1 MLLMEILA
9 DYKQIFGI
17 MHLFG
22 VVVGFGAAIVAD
34 FLFFRFVSNFKLSN
48 SELHVMGLVSGL
60 VWAGLSL
67 ILVSGFL
74 LFLTDTELYLN
85 SSKFLIKMF
94 VVIVITINGSFLHF
108 YVKPRLKMIDWKSK
122 TPGEGRKIRKL
133 AFAAGAISFNS
144 WLLAMV
150 LGSLKSIPLDIDAA
164 VLFYVCFL
172 LVLILISQCAEIFYS
187 RYIIKNL

>member
-1 MLLMEILA
+1 MEILG
-9 DYKQIFGI
+9 DYKQIFAI
-17 MHLFG
+17 IHLFG

-34 FLFFRFVSNFKLSN
+34 FLFFKFVRNLKLSS
-48 SELHVMGLVSGL
+48 SEVYVMGLVSGL

-67 ILVSGFL
+67 ILLSGIL
-74 LFLTDTELYLN
+74 LFFTDTEAYLN

-94 VVIVITINGSFLHF
+94 VVLVIIINGSFLHF

-122 TPGEGRKIRKL
+122 AQSKGRKIRKL

-150 LGSLKSIPLDIDAA
+150 LGSLKSIPFDFSRA
-164 VLFYVCFL
+164 VIFYVSFL
-172 LVLILISQCAEIFYS
+172 LFLILISQIAEIFYS
-187 RYIIKNL
+187 RFVIKNFK